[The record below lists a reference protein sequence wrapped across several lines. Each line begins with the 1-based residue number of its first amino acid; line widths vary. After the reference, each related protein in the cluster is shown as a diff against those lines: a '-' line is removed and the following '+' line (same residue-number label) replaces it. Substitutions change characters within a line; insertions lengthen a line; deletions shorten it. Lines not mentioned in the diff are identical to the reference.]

1 MKIKNRELLQSIGT
15 KMREI
20 DEDIWIKYVLKNNKN
35 NIIIDDLRY
44 PNELEALKRKFYNN

>member
-20 DEDIWIKYVLKNNKN
+20 DEDIWIKYVLK
-35 NIIIDDLRY
+35 
-44 PNELEALKRKFYNN
+44 